1 VLVGVIVGVFVRV
14 AVSVG
19 VGVAVRV
26 GVIVGVFVRVAVSV
40 GIGVVVRVGVA
51 MGVFVRVAVTVGVFV
66 RVAVSEGI
74 GVVVRVGV
82 AIGVFVRV
90 SVTVGVLTCVFVGV
104 LVAVDDEPPLPPP
117 IVITNCGGLAPSRL
131 ERLVAVLLVVSITKV
146 YCPVPV
152 TTDVTSTCVQLLA
165 VIAPELPILL
175 PYVGAL
181 LKLMVVSAHVPVVV
195 CTA

>member
-1 VLVGVIVGVFVRV
+1 
-14 AVSVG
+14 
-19 VGVAVRV
+19 
-26 GVIVGVFVRVAVSV
+26 
-40 GIGVVVRVGVA
+40 

-66 RVAVSEGI
+66 RVEVSEGV

-104 LVAVDDEPPLPPP
+104 LVAVGVEPLPPP

-146 YCPVPV
+146 
-152 TTDVTSTCVQLLA
+152 
-165 VIAPELPILL
+165 
-175 PYVGAL
+175 
-181 LKLMVVSAHVPVVV
+181 
-195 CTA
+195 